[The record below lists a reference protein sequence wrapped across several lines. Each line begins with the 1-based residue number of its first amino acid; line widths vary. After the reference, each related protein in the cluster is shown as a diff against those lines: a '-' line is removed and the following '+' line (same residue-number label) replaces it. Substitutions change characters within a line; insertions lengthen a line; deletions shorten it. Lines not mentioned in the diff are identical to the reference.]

1 MAPPGQLTFG
11 CNFQLATTAIM
22 RRPLTIAAASVLLL
36 IGNGIYSAAQSQA
49 TWTAYRWAD
58 AEFEVRFPSRPE
70 LTQLGDGAVRY
81 QATTIGV
88 ERLVLQVQTGE
99 VEPTT
104 LDDAASGLKQGLT
117 GNGARV
123 VSETRTTIAG
133 CPAREMIVQN
143 PGFFARTQLTLI
155 GKRFFIIGV
164 AGRTLALLQSSDA
177 NTFLASFRPAHS
189 CEETKPID
197 DTKLKSLGNSV
208 VVDLLDEKT
217 LIAASHPRPPT
228 THYDRFTDVT
238 VNELPLSVV
247 AGDDPVRSA
256 VGAGVAS
263 ALLGIRVPPT
273 IDAIY
278 AYWSTEFNGNV
289 IGPKAKTNQAINLI
303 VVSIKATARFEGD
316 RELILL
322 IDGDTRV
329 KLGPM
334 KKLDQ
339 RSDSGLAIETLGL
352 AISFS
357 DVSKIAQAQSL
368 EAKIGPSAFTFEGG
382 YLSNLRDYFRA
393 LQ

>member
-1 MAPPGQLTFG
+1 MAQ
-11 CNFQLATTAIM
+11 CAIKLQ
-22 RRPLTIAAASVLLL
+22 RLGLNVLC
-36 IGNGIYSAAQSQA
+36 
-49 TWTAYRWAD
+49 YR
-58 AEFEVRFPSRPE
+58 FKR
-70 LTQLGDGAVRY
+70 
-81 QATTIGV
+81 
-88 ERLVLQVQTGE
+88 
-99 VEPTT
+99 EPTT
-104 LDDAASGLKQGLT
+104 LDDAVSGFKQGIT
-117 GNGARV
+117 GTGAQV
-123 VSETRTTIAG
+123 LSETKTTIAG
-133 CPAREMIVQN
+133 CPAREMIAQN

-164 AGRTLALLQSSDA
+164 AGRTLALLRSPDA
-177 NTFLASFRPAHS
+177 DTFLASFRPSHS
-189 CEETKPID
+189 CDETKPID

-208 VVDLLDEKT
+208 VVDLLDEKA
-217 LIAASHPRPPT
+217 LIAASQPRSPT
-228 THYDRFTDVT
+228 THYDRFNDVT
-238 VNELPLSVV
+238 VSELPLSVV

-289 IGPKAKTNQAINLI
+289 IAPKAKPNQAINLI

-322 IDGDTRV
+322 MDGDTRV

-339 RSDSGLAIETLGL
+339 RTDSGLAIETLGL

-357 DVSKIAQAQSL
+357 DIAKIGQAQSL
-368 EAKIGPSAFTFEGG
+368 EAKLGPSAFTFEGS
-382 YLSNLRDYFRA
+382 YLSNLRKYIHS